1 MRSSARRAGP
11 DPADCAMEPALATYA
26 EWGLGLV
33 RGLFEPAEIPAL
45 AAEADRLVAAATAGD
60 RYCYDRLPHDRRVV
74 ERIRPVSDLSPAFA
88 ALKEDARLTGLA
100 AAALGE
106 PATVLADTLI
116 IKWPGTGDRTAHRNG
131 ARLTAAGV
139 PATDIVTVLLAL
151 DPLTVTHGTPE
162 FFPGLRQVAPPVTAD
177 SKLRV
182 ASRTLDDEWSL
193 MPALAAGDVTLFD
206 ALLPHRTGVNGGR
219 SVRRLFA
226 LSFAPMRYAG
236 LRCLESGAVKG

>member
-11 DPADCAMEPALATYA
+11 DPADRTIKPALATYA

-33 RGLFEPAEIPAL
+33 RGLFEPREIPAL
-45 AAEADRLVAAATAGD
+45 AAEADRLLAAATEGD
-60 RYCYDRLPHDRRVV
+60 RYCYDRLPDNRRVV
-74 ERIRPVSDLSPAFA
+74 ERIRPVADLSPAFA

-106 PATVLADTLI
+106 PATVLADTLL
-116 IKWPGTGDRTAHRNG
+116 IKWPGTGDRAAHRNG